1 MSARAA
7 IALLVATAL
16 PLGAP
21 GPGHAGADAAAT
33 AKPGAGTE
41 AERHARKAQRC
52 APARTRRAKVRRRAC
67 RRTRLGL
74 RVAPRAFDRLVDVG
88 GRASPGTPGPG
99 PLPGNPGAPG
109 TPTAPQPLPDYVAVT
124 ATEWRLALSRP
135 LVGAGLVTVELRNK
149 GEDPHDLVVQPEGG
163 GAPLHHFPETDPGGY
178 PAAGIELA
186 AGRYTL
192 FCSLTGH
199 AEAGMTATLRVEPQ
213 P

>member
-1 MSARAA
+1 VSAGAA
-7 IALLVATAL
+7 MALLVATAL

-21 GPGHAGADAAAT
+21 GPAYAGADAVAS
-33 AKPGAGTE
+33 AKPGAG
-41 AERHARKAQRC
+41 KPQRC
-52 APARTRRAKVRRRAC
+52 GPARAHRAKGRRRTC
-67 RRTRLGL
+67 RRIRLGL
-74 RVAPRAFDRLVDVG
+74 RVAPRAFERLVDVG
-88 GRASPGTPGPG
+88 GGALPGTRGPAPVPGS
-99 PLPGNPGAPG
+99 PGAPG
-109 TPTAPQPLPDYVAVT
+109 TPTAPPSLPDYVGVT

-163 GAPLHHFPETDPGGY
+163 GTPLYDFPETDPGGY

-192 FCSLTGH
+192 FCSLAGH